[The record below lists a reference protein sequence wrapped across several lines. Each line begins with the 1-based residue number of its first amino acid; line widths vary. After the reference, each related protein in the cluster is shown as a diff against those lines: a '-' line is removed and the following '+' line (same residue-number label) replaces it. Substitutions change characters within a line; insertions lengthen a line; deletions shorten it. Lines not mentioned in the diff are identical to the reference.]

1 MHRSAVVW
9 RLTAAV
15 GLLAVCLPFP
25 MMPLLNAVDEAK
37 RDVVRI
43 IPSDREKPQPG
54 SVRLNN
60 GFIISGMCASASTLA
75 PLRREQAAGDRVDQR
90 LQMRLIH
97 QGAREV
103 YVPVKRSEPPVFDN
117 QEWPTL
123 TFSIKH
129 PKRMDRKPLVKCI
142 PEIFEFDAN
151 GVAAGKLHVINGRG
165 EIQTEDTQVA
175 ITRVNELYAEVI
187 CLTHDWSYAV
197 ALDAIPRDKLP
208 GILKNADGFDTQ
220 AIRRLELVRML
231 NKANRF
237 PEAGALLNTIT
248 VDFPEFAGKQAEFQ
262 QSIREQL
269 ARQITSVLE
278 QRRDVG
284 QHQLA
289 SNAARLHPKHDLTP
303 ETVVRV
309 GQLVRYYDDIQ
320 QRIQRVSFSMNSL
333 VAAVKDPALQNS
345 ATLINRLVSSQ
356 LDEDTINRFAAYEL
370 IAPQIA
376 DGNQNVVD
384 DVAKPAANAEAADAP
399 PSPEELL
406 AMAFSGWLMGAENTI
421 RSLPDTVSLFDAR
434 QDISD
439 YLDSDEPE
447 IELRRTLADK
457 ISRLEGVGVA
467 RVAAII
473 RNLPSIQPIQIAT
486 IAPGSIGTFQIASA
500 PGIAGAVGIV
510 PPEYHESRQYPMVI
524 AFPSQ
529 FGDANGTL
537 SWWQAQA
544 ERYGYIVVVPEWH
557 RETTDETASPSREYD
572 ASAQTHTQF
581 LNLLRRLKRGLRIDD
596 DRVFAAGH
604 GIGGE
609 AAMDM
614 ASSHPDLFA
623 GIISVCGIGRRHL
636 QWTAQNAI
644 HVPWYV
650 VVGDSQGDWFDRM
663 NVLAAK
669 LFKRDPETEAW
680 FDTVFVKYPYRSVEL
695 YSEEADDVFEW
706 MALHQRIR
714 LPAQIN
720 ARLLRSTD
728 LHWSWLRL
736 TSLPTQFAQLDAPSV
751 KTDVNF
757 RPADLNVRCN
767 DKNYII
773 IEAAPSGMTF
783 FLSPDIPGLD
793 ISKPITIKHGRQ
805 EVIVDYHPEISHLLE
820 ELYNTGDR
828 SRLCYMRVESEK

>member
-1 MHRSAVVW
+1 MHRSAIVW
-9 RLTAAV
+9 RFTAAV
-15 GLLAVCLPFP
+15 GLLAVFLTLQ
-25 MMPLLNAVDEAK
+25 MMPLSNAVDEAK

-54 SVRLNN
+54 SVRMNN
-60 GFIISGMCASASTLA
+60 GLIISGMCASANTLA
-75 PLRREQAAGDRVDQR
+75 PLRRDQAPGDRVDQR

-123 TFSIKH
+123 TFSIRH
-129 PKRMDRKPLVKCI
+129 PKRIDRKPLAKCI
-142 PEIFEFDAN
+142 PEIFAFDAN
-151 GVAAGKLHVINGRG
+151 GVAAGRLHVINGRG

-208 GILKNADGFDTQ
+208 GILKNADGYDTQ

-231 NKANRF
+231 NKADRF
-237 PEAGALLNTIT
+237 PEASALLSTMT
-248 VDFPEFAGKQAEFQ
+248 VDFPGFAAEQAASQ

-269 ARQITSVLE
+269 ARQFTAVLE

-289 SNAARLHPKHDLTP
+289 SNGARVHPKNDLTP
-303 ETVVRV
+303 QTIVRV
-309 GQLVRYYDDIQ
+309 GQLVRFYDDIQ
-320 QRIQRVSFSMNSL
+320 QRIQRVSLSMNSL
-333 VAAVKDPALQNS
+333 VATVKDPVLQNS
-345 ATLINRLVSSQ
+345 ATLINRLVSGQ
-356 LDEDTINRFAAYEL
+356 IDEDTINRFAAYEL
-370 IAPQIA
+370 IAPQVPE
-376 DGNQNVVD
+376 GNQD
-384 DVAKPAANAEAADAP
+384 AADDAP
-399 PSPEELL
+399 KPEVIAEPGDGQPSPEELL

-421 RSLPDTVSLFDAR
+421 RSLSDAVSLFDAR
-434 QDISD
+434 SAIVD
-439 YLDSDEPE
+439 YLDTDESE
-447 IELRRTLADK
+447 IEMRRTLADQ
-457 ISRLEGVGVA
+457 ISRLEGVGVL
-467 RVAAII
+467 RVAAIV
-473 RNLPSIQPIQIAT
+473 RNLPSIQPIHIET
-486 IAPGSIGTFQIASA
+486 NAPGSIGRFQIVSA
-500 PGIAGAVGIV
+500 AGNAGAVGIV
-510 PPEYHESRQYPMVI
+510 PPEYHETRQYPMVI

-529 FGDANGTL
+529 FGDVNSTL

-557 RETTDETASPSREYD
+557 REAVGETASPIGEYD
-572 ASAQTHTQF
+572 ASALTHTQF
-581 LNLLRRLKRGLRIDD
+581 LNLVRRLKRGLRIDD
-596 DRVFAAGH
+596 DRIFAAGH

-623 GIISVCGIGRRHL
+623 GVISVCGIGRRHL
-636 QWTAQNAI
+636 QWTAQNAV

-663 NVLAAK
+663 GVLAAK
-669 LFKRDPETEAW
+669 LFKRDPETETW
-680 FDTVFVKYPYRSVEL
+680 FDTVFVKYPYRGIEL
-695 YSEEADDVFEW
+695 YFEEADDVFEW
-706 MALHQRIR
+706 MALHKRTR

-736 TSLPTQFAQLDAPSV
+736 NSLPTQFAQLDAASV
-751 KTDVNF
+751 KSDINF

-773 IEAAPSGMTF
+773 IETAPSGMTL

-793 ISKPITIKHGRQ
+793 ISKPITIKHGRK
-805 EVIVDYHPEISHLLE
+805 ENIVDYHPEISHLLE

-828 SRLCYMRVESEK
+828 SRLCFMRVESEK